1 MIFSIAC
8 SMKKHAHKWSNI
20 WICEVLIHMSFH
32 LSLIYFIQNLD
43 QLIQL
48 HTHKVVLYTG
58 KLIKKF
64 LNGEKN
70 LQFIA
75 DWHGLSFLDLKYNT
89 FSRNNQS
96 VHFTSYARLLQV
108 HIHVFKK
115 KKIKNRCYFVQTV
128 NVDINMH
135 CTNSILR
142 RIGKIHVYKSNKAS

>member
-32 LSLIYFIQNLD
+32 LSLIYFVQNLD

-48 HTHKVVLYTG
+48 HTHKVVLYTS

-64 LNGEKN
+64 FVERRTCITLI
-70 LQFIA
+70 LIA
-75 DWHGLSFLDLKYNT
+75 DWHGLSFLDLKYHT

-96 VHFTSYARLLQV
+96 VHFTIYARLLPV
-108 HIHVFKK
+108 HVFKK
-115 KKIKNRCYFVQTV
+115 KIKKICYFVQTV

>member
-8 SMKKHAHKWSNI
+8 GMKKHAHKWSNI
-20 WICEVLIHMSFH
+20 WICEVLIHTSFH
-32 LSLIYFIQNLD
+32 LSLIYFVQNLD

-64 LNGEKN
+64 LCGEKN
-70 LQFIA
+70 LYYLNS
-75 DWHGLSFLDLKYNT
+75 DWHGLSFLDLKYQT

-96 VHFTSYARLLQV
+96 VHFTIYARLLPV
-108 HIHVFKK
+108 HVFKK
-115 KKIKNRCYFVQTV
+115 KIKKICYFVQTV